1 VRLLFVGLMPM
12 VRVDH
17 RHLAKE
23 AARRERRSWAYLI
36 ITGVIILLVA
46 FGFIWL
52 TW

>member
-1 VRLLFVGLMPM
+1 MRNAMRTDP
-12 VRVDH
+12 

-23 AARRERRSWAYLI
+23 AALRERRARVYLI
-36 ITGVIILLVA
+36 IITSSVILLVA